1 MLIIKLFGGLGNQ
14 MFQYAFG
21 RRLALKNRVPLFLD
35 TFSGFQDDFY
45 KRAYSL
51 DIFNIQATIL
61 DIETIQKINRL
72 QQPTG
77 RKDKILNLM
86 NRYLGGFNPL
96 FIREKHYEYDENVL
110 NTKAPFAYLS
120 GYWQSEKYFKE
131 VEKNIRK
138 DFTFKMPLAPTLLA
152 LANEIQEKNS
162 VCFHLRRLHG
172 IANGQ
177 VNNEGVNF
185 HGASG
190 QSYHEK
196 AIRLL
201 AEKEKNLHFYVFADS
216 PEWAKENIKLPF
228 PTTFVAGNADYE
240 DLQLMSLCKHH
251 IIANSSFS
259 WWAAWLN
266 ANPSKTIVA
275 PKEWFADKSVNTKDI
290 YPPSWVIIE
299 NKSA

>member
-21 RRLALKNRVPLFLD
+21 RKLALKTHVPLFLD
-35 TFSGFQDDFY
+35 TFSGFRDDFY
-45 KRAYSL
+45 KRTYSL
-51 DIFNIQATIL
+51 DIFNIQANIL
-61 DIETIQKINRL
+61 DQKTIQKINRL

-77 RKDKILNLM
+77 RKDKILNVF
-86 NRYLGGFNPL
+86 NTCLGGFNPL
-96 FIREKHYEYDENVL
+96 FINEKHYQYDENIL
-110 NTKAPFAYLS
+110 STNAPLTYLS
-120 GYWQSEKYFKE
+120 GYWQSEKYFGDIAAT
-131 VEKNIRK
+131 IRQN
-138 DFTFKMPLAPTLLA
+138 FSFKTSISSNNLA
-152 LANEIQEKNS
+152 LLKEIQENNS

-177 VNNEGVNF
+177 VNNEGVDF

-196 AIRLL
+196 AIQILS
-201 AEKEKNLHFYVFADS
+201 EKEKNLHFYVFADS

-228 PTTFVAGNADYE
+228 PTTFIEGNADYE

-266 ANPSKTIVA
+266 ANPSKIVA
-275 PKEWFADKSVNTKDI
+275 APDEWFANKSVNTKDI
-290 YPPSWVIIE
+290 YPSSWFRL
-299 NKSA
+299 